1 MIVNNTGL
9 DIVQITLANIPKYI
23 LEYSTRVQQN
33 P

>member
-23 LEYSTRVQQN
+23 
-33 P
+33 